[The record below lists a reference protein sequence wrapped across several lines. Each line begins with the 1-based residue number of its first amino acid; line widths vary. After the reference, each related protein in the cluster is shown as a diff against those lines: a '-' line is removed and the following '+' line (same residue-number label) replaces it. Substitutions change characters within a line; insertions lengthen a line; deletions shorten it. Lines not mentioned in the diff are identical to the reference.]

1 MLLSVTFCDAMPE
14 VGTVLYVY
22 IVMEFQGL
30 HYAAFAASSN
40 FIYFFPCTNFN
51 RSSLAL
57 LPVSS
62 VT

>member
-14 VGTVLYVY
+14 VETVLYVY

-40 FIYFFPCTNFN
+40 FVQFC
-51 RSSLAL
+51 L
-57 LPVSS
+57 LFS
-62 VT
+62 VYKF